1 MDVKIK
7 CEEGNFKMRGAGLI
21 VKEGKL
27 LTVDI
32 CNNGFYCLPGGHV
45 HLGESS
51 LEAIKREM
59 EEEVNL
65 TCKEAK
71 LLAII
76 ENFFTG
82 KENKKYHEVCY
93 FYLYQPNEEV
103 EVKDYS
109 RIENDEGELKNLDFK
124 WLELKNLPNEN
135 FRPSVLQEKLAK
147 GDFEFEHIIFGD

>member
-7 CEEGNFKMRGAGLI
+7 CEEGNFKMRVAGLI

-82 KENKKYHEVCY
+82 K
-93 FYLYQPNEEV
+93 
-103 EVKDYS
+103 
-109 RIENDEGELKNLDFK
+109 
-124 WLELKNLPNEN
+124 
-135 FRPSVLQEKLAK
+135 
-147 GDFEFEHIIFGD
+147 